1 MDSLQNHKKKLA
13 SLKMRINKHPLFK
26 KNLDVNAVKL
36 FMEVHVFAVWGFMS
50 LLKKI
55 QKKITPQNIP
65 WVPNTNTRNG
75 LANFVNEIILG
86 EESDYIE
93 GIGYISHFELYLLAM
108 KNINA
113 NPNELM
119 KFIKLMKNNNNILYN
134 LKKINIY
141 KEVKDFLKHD
151 LRIASSGSLAQLV
164 GVFTLG
170 REKVI
175 PNMFKYI
182 LQSLN
187 DDEKIEYLKSY
198 LERHISVDG
207 ERHGPLS
214 LSLLNSVC
222 NNPKSMCTA
231 YSSAVTSLELRVKVW
246 DRVYT
251 QIRFENV

>member
-13 SLKMRINKHPLFK
+13 SLKKRINKHPLFK
-26 KNLDVNAVKL
+26 NNLNENELKL
-36 FMEVHVFAVWGFMS
+36 FMEAHVFAVWGFMS

-65 WVPNTNTRNG
+65 WMPNINTKNG

-86 EESDYIE
+86 EESDYID
-93 GIGYISHFELYLLAM
+93 GIGYISHFEIYLLAM

-113 NPNELM
+113 NTNELK
-119 KFIKLMKNNNNILYN
+119 KFMKLMNNSNNIVSN
-134 LKKINIY
+134 LNKINIH

-151 LRIASSGSLAQLV
+151 LRIATSGSLAQLV

-231 YSSAVTSLELRVKVW
+231 YSSAVTSLELRIKVW
-246 DRVYT
+246 DRVYR